1 MRLSRSSVDRVASVF
16 DGARL
21 GDPRRSQRLKETLGK
36 LARHPD
42 ATLPQALGSDAA
54 LEGTYRLVNNER
66 VSFEELNA
74 AHAVVTAKRARLV
87 GKVLAIHDTTTFEF
101 RHADP
106 RELGYLNTGR
116 AGFMAHY
123 TLVVTADGTRRPLG
137 ISYLEPVFRERAP
150 SKPKAKGWASRKQ
163 SGSETAKKDDR
174 ESKRWY
180 RGVASTNNALDR
192 CEVIHVADRE
202 ADNYELLAQ
211 ACEKGQ
217 RFVIRARVIERNVEQ
232 DGAAT
237 TLRAALNECRG
248 VLKREVEL
256 SKRLP
261 AATARWSKAHPARN
275 ARMAELQFSS
285 TTLSMA
291 RPRYQSKTLPTSIEL
306 NVVHVFEPNPPA
318 GEPAVEWALYT
329 TEPIETATQIAEVI
343 DIYRTR
349 WLIEECNK
357 ALKTGCR
364 YEHRQFEGRH
374 ALLVLLAMTLPIAC
388 ELLWLRASARAHP
401 ERPARDVLTPIQ
413 VEILSVLGA
422 RKLSPDATVRDALWA
437 VAGLGGHISH
447 NGEPGWLVLHRG
459 MTKLAAY
466 EEAWV
471 AMRRAELVCATGDMG
486 DVSDRG
492 HG

>member
-1 MRLSRSSVDRVASVF
+1 MRLSRSSVDRIASVF

-21 GDPRRSQRLKETLGK
+21 GDPRRSQRLKETVRR

-54 LEGTYRLVNNER
+54 LEGAYRLANNER

-74 AHAVVTAKRARLV
+74 AHAEVTAKRARQA
-87 GKVLAIHDTTTFEF
+87 GKVLAIHDTTTFDF

-106 RELGYLNTGR
+106 RELGYLSTGK

-137 ISYLEPVFRERAP
+137 VTHLEPVFRGRAP
-150 SKPKAKGWASRKQ
+150 SKPKAKGWVSRKKP
-163 SGSETAKKDDR
+163 GSETCKKDDR

-180 RGVASTNNALDR
+180 RGVASTNKALDR

-211 ACEKGQ
+211 ARQNGQ
-217 RFVIRARVIERNVEQ
+217 RFVIRAREMERNVEQ
-232 DGAAT
+232 DGAAN
-237 TLRAALNECRG
+237 TLKSALNECRG
-248 VLKREVEL
+248 ILKREVEL

-275 ARMAELQFSS
+275 ARIAELQFSATS
-285 TTLSMA
+285 LSLK
-291 RPRYQSKTLPTSIEL
+291 RPRYQSKTLPASIEV
-306 NVVHVFEPNPPA
+306 NVVYVFEPNPPA
-318 GEPAVEWALYT
+318 REAAVEWVLYT
-329 TEPIETATQIAEVI
+329 TEPIETPTQVAEVI

-364 YEHRQFEGRH
+364 YEQRQFEGRH

-388 ELLWLRASARAHP
+388 ELLWLRASARAQP

-413 VEILSVLGA
+413 VEILSVMGA
-422 RKLSPDATVRDALWA
+422 RKLSPRATVRDALWA
-437 VAGLGGHISH
+437 VAALGGHINH

-459 MTKLAAY
+459 MIKLAAY
-466 EEAWV
+466 EEAWTAV
-471 AMRRAELVCATGDMG
+471 RARAELVM
-486 DVSDRG
+486 SR
-492 HG
+492 

>member
-1 MRLSRSSVDRVASVF
+1 MRLSRSSVERVASVF
-16 DGARL
+16 NGAKL
-21 GDPRRSQRLKETLGK
+21 GDPRRSQRLKETVRR
-36 LARHPD
+36 LAQHPD

-54 LEGTYRLVNNER
+54 LEGAYRLANNER

-74 AHAVVTAKRARLV
+74 AHAEVTAKRAREA

-106 RELGYLNTGR
+106 RELGYLSTGK
-116 AGFMAHY
+116 AGFLAHY
-123 TLVVTADGTRRPLG
+123 TLVVTADGNRRPLG
-137 ISYLEPVFRERAP
+137 VSHLEPVFRTRAP
-150 SKPKAKGWASRKQ
+150 SKPKAKGWALRKR
-163 SGSETAKKDDR
+163 SGSETCKKDDR

-180 RGVASTNNALDR
+180 RGVASTSKALDR

-211 ACEKGQ
+211 ACQNGQ
-217 RFVIRARVIERNVEQ
+217 RFVIRARVLERNVEH
-232 DGAAT
+232 DGAVIA
-237 TLRAALNECRG
+237 LKAALKECRG
-248 VLKREVEL
+248 ILKREVEL
-256 SKRLP
+256 SRRLP

-275 ARMAELQFSS
+275 ARMAELQFCA
-285 TTLSMA
+285 TTLSLE
-291 RPRYQSKTLPTSIEL
+291 RPRYQSKTLPASFEL
-306 NVVHVFEPNPPA
+306 NVVHVFEPDPPA
-318 GEPAVEWALYT
+318 REPPVEWVLYT
-329 TEPIETATQIAEVI
+329 TEPIETPTQVAEVI

-388 ELLWLRASARAHP
+388 ELLWLRASARAQP
-401 ERPARDVLTPIQ
+401 ERPARDVLTPVQ
-413 VEILSVLGA
+413 VEILSVLGP
-422 RKLSPDATVRDALWA
+422 RKLSAHATVRDALWA
-437 VAGLGGHISH
+437 VAALGGHINH

-466 EEAWV
+466 EEAWTAV
-471 AMRRAELVCATGDMG
+471 SKRGAELVT
-486 DVSDRG
+486 SR
-492 HG
+492 

>member
-1 MRLSRSSVDRVASVF
+1 VDRVASVF

-21 GDPRRSQRLKETLGK
+21 GDPRRSHRLKETVRR

-54 LEGTYRLVNNER
+54 LEGAYRLANNER

-74 AHAVVTAKRARLV
+74 AHGEATAKRARKA

-106 RELGYLNTGR
+106 RELGYLNTGK

-123 TLVVTADGTRRPLG
+123 TLVVAADGTRRPLG
-137 ISYLEPVFRERAP
+137 VTHLEPIFRERAP
-150 SKPKAKGWASRKQ
+150 SKRKPKGWASRKR
-163 SGSETAKKDDR
+163 SGSETAKKADR
-174 ESKRWY
+174 ESTRWY
-180 RGVASTNNALDR
+180 RGVASTDKSLNG

-211 ACEKGQ
+211 ACQNGQ
-217 RFVIRARVIERNVEQ
+217 RLVIRGRVLERNVEQ
-232 DGAAT
+232 HGTVAS
-237 TLRAALNECRG
+237 LKMVLNETRG
-248 VLKREVEL
+248 VLKRDVEL
-256 SKRLP
+256 SERRP

-275 ARMAELQFSS
+275 ARIAELEFSA
-285 TTLSMA
+285 TRVRMV
-291 RPRYQSKTLPTSIEL
+291 RPRYQSKTLPESIEL
-306 NVVHVFEPNPPA
+306 NVVHVFEPNPPPH
-318 GEPAVEWALYT
+318 EPAVEWILYT
-329 TEPIETATQIAEVI
+329 TEPIATPTQVAEVI

-364 YEHRQFEGRH
+364 YEQRQFEGRH

-388 ELLWLRASARAHP
+388 ELLWLRASARLQPH
-401 ERPARDVLTPIQ
+401 RPACEVLTRAQ
-413 VEILSVLGA
+413 LEVLSALGS
-422 RKLSPDATVRDALWA
+422 RKLSPQATVKDALWA
-437 VAGLGGHISH
+437 VAAMGGHIAH

-459 MTKLAAY
+459 MVKLAAY
-466 EEAWV
+466 EEAWL
-471 AMRRAELVCATGDMG
+471 AARRSEAELVT
-486 DVSDRG
+486 SR
-492 HG
+492 